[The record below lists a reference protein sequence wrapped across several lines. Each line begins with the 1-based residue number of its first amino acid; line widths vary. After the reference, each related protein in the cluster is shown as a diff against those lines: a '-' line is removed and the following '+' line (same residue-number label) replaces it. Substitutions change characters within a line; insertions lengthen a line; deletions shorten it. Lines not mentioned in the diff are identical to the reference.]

1 MTNNTGARSLFTD
14 LPSILL
20 KHRIWVGLLAI
31 LICAGTW
38 AVDLMELVYNC
49 PYCRAQRT
57 VIGLLGLLL
66 LMPDL
71 KFWVVRYLSAV
82 FAIFGLGVAVRQ
94 HFGGWAR
101 MNRGEFEWGEQW
113 FINPWLLSGIAIFII
128 TALLLL
134 IWSDKASD

>member
-1 MTNNTGARSLFTD
+1 MTTIEGPGGLFSD
-14 LPSILL
+14 LPTVLL

-38 AVDLMELVYNC
+38 TVDLMELVYNC

-66 LMPDL
+66 LMPNL
-71 KFWVVRYLSAV
+71 RFWLVRYLSAV

-94 HFGGWAR
+94 HFGGWAA
-101 MNRGEFEWGEQW
+101 MNRGEFEWGDIW
-113 FINPWLLSGIAIFII
+113 FINPWLLSGCAIFII

-134 IWSDKASD
+134 IWSERAED